1 MKIIIITM
9 LEIKMISIL
18 WMLIIVVEDKLMK
31 MKAKINN
38 NNNK

>member
-9 LEIKMISIL
+9 LEIKMISSL
-18 WMLIIVVEDKLMK
+18 WMLIIAVEDKLMK

-38 NNNK
+38 NNK

>member
-18 WMLIIVVEDKLMK
+18 WMLIIVVEDKLIK

-38 NNNK
+38 NNK